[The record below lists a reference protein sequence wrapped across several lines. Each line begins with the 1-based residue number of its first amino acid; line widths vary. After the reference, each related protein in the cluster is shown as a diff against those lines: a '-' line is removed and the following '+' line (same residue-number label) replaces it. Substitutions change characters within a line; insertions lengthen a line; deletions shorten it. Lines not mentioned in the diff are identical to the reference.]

1 MCSRESR
8 LDRRDYAVRLVEAR
22 CRRQSGGC
30 RQLTRVSLD
39 ALRLDPERA
48 TQEIVDGLRAAVLG
62 EMRRRGAVVALSGG
76 VDSSVCIALCARA
89 FEPERVLALLMPE
102 AESASD
108 TLELGRLVADH
119 YGVETVLEDISGL
132 LDGRVRRRRDDA
144 IRRVL
149 PEYGPGWRAKIVLP
163 SLLSGDRMRVF
174 SVVAEP
180 RRARAGRFA

>member
-1 MCSRESR
+1 MQAAI
-8 LDRRDYAVRLVEAR
+8 RRMPAAD
-22 CRRQSGGC
+22 S
-30 RQLTRVSLD
+30 RVSLD

-48 TQEIVDGLRAAVLG
+48 LQEIVDGLRAAVLG

-132 LDGRVRRRRDDA
+132 LDAAGCYRRRDDA

-149 PEYGPGWRAKIVLP
+149 QYHGPDGGRRSCYRAC
-163 SLLSGDRMRVF
+163 
-174 SVVAEP
+174 
-180 RRARAGRFA
+180 